1 MEKFKLPN
9 LDNEKSILKT
19 IRLKLSTFRELE
31 KLSVKTNLSINR
43 IINECILY
51 SLKNISLNE
60 FERKK
65 EE

>member
-19 IRLKLSTFRELE
+19 IRLKLSTLRELE
-31 KLSVKTNLSINR
+31 KLSIKTNLSINR

-51 SLKNISLNE
+51 ALKNISLNE
-60 FERKK
+60 LKNKK
-65 EE
+65 